1 KSIKKE
7 KIMIKILENK
17 LHNEIPLT
25 KFMDLKITKYDEKEL
40 ITIAPLNKNINDK
53 GTAFGGSLAT
63 LTIISGWSICWLISK
78 ELEINSE
85 NIVVIKNEHSYRK
98 PVTKELICHT
108 KRPTKDEIEN
118 LKNKLLLKKSASIKI
133 SSQIIEDGEVC
144 VDFTGYYVIK
154 I

>member
-1 KSIKKE
+1 
-7 KIMIKILENK
+7 MIKILENK

-78 ELEINSE
+78 EIEINSE

-133 SSQIIEDGEVC
+133 SSQIIEDGEIC

>member
-1 KSIKKE
+1 
-7 KIMIKILENK
+7 MIKILENK

-25 KFMDLKITKYDEKEL
+25 KFMDLKITKHDEKEL

-133 SSQIIEDGEVC
+133 SSQIIEDGEIC

>member
-1 KSIKKE
+1 
-7 KIMIKILENK
+7 MIKILENK

-25 KFMDLKITKYDEKEL
+25 KFMDLKIAKYDEKEL

>member
-1 KSIKKE
+1 
-7 KIMIKILENK
+7 MIKILENK

-108 KRPTKDEIEN
+108 KRPTKDEIVN

>member
-1 KSIKKE
+1 
-7 KIMIKILENK
+7 MIKILENK

-108 KRPTKDEIEN
+108 KRPTKGEIEN

>member
-1 KSIKKE
+1 
-7 KIMIKILENK
+7 MIKILENK

-25 KFMDLKITKYDEKEL
+25 KFMDLKIAKYDEKEL
-40 ITIAPLNKNINDK
+40 ITIAPLNTNINDK

-98 PVTKELICHT
+98 SVKKELICHT

-133 SSQIIEDGEVC
+133 SSQIIEDDEVC